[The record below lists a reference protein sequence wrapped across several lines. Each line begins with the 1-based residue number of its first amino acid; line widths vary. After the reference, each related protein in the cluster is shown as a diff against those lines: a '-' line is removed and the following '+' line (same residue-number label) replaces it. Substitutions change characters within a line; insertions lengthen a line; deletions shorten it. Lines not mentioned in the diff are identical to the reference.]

1 MKQIVLQQKY
11 PVFHLEIP
19 KAETSCESVDAIVET
34 LRACIAAEENVAE
47 IAVFDHYAHT
57 KGFDGAMHP
66 DLVAAKNLV
75 FCFGYKLPDPKML
88 AVRPRSIGVADM
100 GDRFEI
106 SFLEAP
112 MEIANTRME
121 AWCKAL
127 ADRALAA

>member
-19 KAETSCESVDAIVET
+19 KAETSCASVDAIVET
-34 LRACIAAEENVAE
+34 LRARVAAEENVAE

-57 KGFDGAMHP
+57 KGFDGEMHP

-112 MEIANTRME
+112 MEVANVKME